1 MNYNSRL
8 GNSLHKT
15 IGLDKILRQCAITK
29 NSEKFLSKRLFWF
42 YAANTIVIHSLF
54 VHIFLIPT
62 TRYRV
67 AWYEMRDMHTKLG
80 TVPLFAYYPTQ
91 VQDSCIC
98 VYAVESMRAQLYR
111 IFFRF
116 YFKKQIYQIFLAFCN
131 IQRVSILMPRFN
143 IFLKD
148 GCLYFLL
155 FRNEIFT
162 RFSLL
167 F

>member
-116 YFKKQIYQIFLAFCN
+116 YFMEKRKNTNSMGHIKQ
-131 IQRVSILMPRFN
+131 QRNQGGSGGHAPPPCQKNL
-143 IFLKD
+143 
-148 GCLYFLL
+148 
-155 FRNEIFT
+155 
-162 RFSLL
+162 
-167 F
+167 